1 LAHDF
6 GKAIYTEEINGVIHA
21 YEHEKK
27 GLPLAETF
35 LRRITAESKLIRYVL
50 NLVELHMKPN
60 TVAEAGSSVKTTTRM
75 FEQDL
80 IMKQSQGAGRPNKIY
95 IKIPAENCLTRQ
107 TENSPTG
114 QAEKSLT
121 SRAFFDP
128 KSGRK
133 VPTNNNKRNKYVR
146 NYDFKEGEN
155 L

>member
-1 LAHDF
+1 MAHDL

-75 FEQDL
+75 FDQAINPEMPAGSKTPGSHPVQYSGQDGTHQ
-80 IMKQSQGAGRPNKIY
+80 IQEGNASGDADGR
-95 IKIPAENCLTRQ
+95 
-107 TENSPTG
+107 
-114 QAEKSLT
+114 
-121 SRAFFDP
+121 
-128 KSGRK
+128 
-133 VPTNNNKRNKYVR
+133 
-146 NYDFKEGEN
+146 
-155 L
+155 